1 MNCEDAISSFKS
13 TTEGGSTD
21 LESRK
26 AAEHIAGCDECRD
39 ALMGIAALHKLR
51 DQEPV
56 QVPADFFR
64 QAMQSVTTNAKPQN
78 TGFGFWHGMG
88 IGAAVA
94 ASLTMA
100 FMISFNTPS
109 PQADSTS
116 ATPEFLIVMNEPRNV
131 NIAIDAGRD
140 LLGAT
145 VSVFLAGGVEL
156 AGYGNKREISWTTD
170 LDKGVNHLQL
180 PVIATDL
187 HGGTVLVRLDH
198 EGEQKVFL
206 VNLIISS

>member
-1 MNCEDAISSFKS
+1 MNCEDAVSSFQS
-13 TTEGGSTD
+13 TTESGPTD
-21 LESRK
+21 LEARK
-26 AAEHIAGCDECRD
+26 AAEHVSGCDECRD
-39 ALMGIAALHKLR
+39 ALLGTAVLHKLR

-56 QVPADFFR
+56 QVPAGSFE
-64 QAMQSVTTNAKPQN
+64 QTMQSVTTNAKPRN

-109 PQADSTS
+109 PQADSTL

-145 VSVFLAGGVEL
+145 ISVFLAGGVEL
-156 AGYGNKREISWTTD
+156 AGYGDKREISWTTD
-170 LDKGVNHLQL
+170 LEKGINQLQL
-180 PVIATDL
+180 PVVATDL
-187 HGGTVLVRLDH
+187 HGGSLLVRLDH

-206 VNLIISS
+206 VNLKISG

>member
-1 MNCEDAISSFKS
+1 MNCKDAISSFQS
-13 TTEGGSTD
+13 TTENGLTD

-26 AAEHIAGCDECRD
+26 AAEHVAGCDECRD
-39 ALMGIAALHKLR
+39 ALTGIAALHRLR
-51 DQEPV
+51 DQKPV
-56 QVPADFFR
+56 RAPADFFR
-64 QAMQSVTTNAKPQN
+64 QAMRSAISNANPQN

-94 ASLTMA
+94 ASLVMA
-100 FMISFNTPS
+100 FMISFNAS
-109 PQADSTS
+109 PPQTDSTS

-140 LLGAT
+140 FPGAT

-170 LDKGVNHLQL
+170 LDKGINQLQL
-180 PVIATDL
+180 PVVATDL
-187 HGGTVLVRLDH
+187 NGGSLLVRLDH
-198 EGEQKVFL
+198 AGEKKVIL
-206 VNLIISS
+206 VSLKILS

>member
-1 MNCEDAISSFKS
+1 MNCEDAISSFQS
-13 TTEGGSTD
+13 TREDGPTD
-21 LESRK
+21 LVSRNV
-26 AAEHIAGCDECRD
+26 AEHVTGCDECRD
-39 ALMGIAALHKLR
+39 ALVGIAALHKLR

-56 QVPADFFR
+56 QAPADFFR
-64 QAMQSVTTNAKPQN
+64 KAMQSVATNAKPQN

-94 ASLTMA
+94 ASLVMA
-100 FMISFNTPS
+100 FMISFNTSS
-109 PQADSTS
+109 PPAEATS

-156 AGYGNKREISWTTD
+156 AGYGDKREISWTTD
-170 LDKGVNHLQL
+170 LEKGVNQLQL
-180 PVIATDL
+180 PVVATDL
-187 HGGTVLVRLDH
+187 NGGSLIVRLDH
-198 EGEQKVFL
+198 AGEQKVFL
-206 VNLIISS
+206 VSLKISS

>member
-1 MNCEDAISSFKS
+1 MNCEDAISSFQS
-13 TTEGGSTD
+13 TTENGPTD

-26 AAEHIAGCDECRD
+26 AAEHVAGCDECRD
-39 ALMGIAALHKLR
+39 ALLGTAALHKLR
-51 DQEPV
+51 DQESGR
-56 QVPADFFR
+56 AAEDFFR

-94 ASLTMA
+94 ASLVIA
-100 FMISFNTPS
+100 FMISLNTSS

-116 ATPEFLIVMNEPRNV
+116 ATPEFLVVMNEPRNV

-145 VSVFLAGGVEL
+145 ISVFLAGGVEL
-156 AGYGNKREISWTTD
+156 AGYGDTREISWTTD
-170 LDKGVNHLQL
+170 LEKGINQLQL
-180 PVIATDL
+180 PVVATDL
-187 HGGTVLVRLDH
+187 NGGSLGVRLDH
-198 EGEQKVFL
+198 AGEQKVFL
-206 VNLIISS
+206 VSLKISS

>member
-1 MNCEDAISSFKS
+1 MNCEDAISSYQS
-13 TTEGGSTD
+13 TRDDGPTD

-26 AAEHIAGCDECRD
+26 VAEHVAGCDECRD

-56 QVPADFFR
+56 QAPADFFR
-64 QAMQSVTTNAKPQN
+64 QAMQSVATNAKPQN

-94 ASLTMA
+94 ASLVMA
-100 FMISFNTPS
+100 FMISFEAPS
-109 PQADSTS
+109 PQTESTS
-116 ATPEFLIVMNEPRNV
+116 AIPEFLIVMNEPRNV

-140 LLGAT
+140 LLGAK

-156 AGYGNKREISWTTD
+156 AGYGDKREISWTTD
-170 LDKGVNHLQL
+170 LEKGINQLQL
-180 PVIATDL
+180 PVVATDL
-187 HGGTVLVRLDH
+187 NGGSLVVRLDH
-198 EGEQKVFL
+198 AGEQKVFL
-206 VNLIISS
+206 VSLKISS

>member
-1 MNCEDAISSFKS
+1 MNCEDAISSFQN
-13 TTEGGSTD
+13 TTENGPTD
-21 LESRK
+21 LDASK
-26 AAEHIAGCDECRD
+26 AAEHVAGCDECRD
-39 ALMGIAALHKLR
+39 ALLGIAALHKIR

-56 QVPADFFR
+56 QAPANFFR
-64 QAMQSVTTNAKPQN
+64 QTMHNVATNAAPQN
-78 TGFGFWHGMG
+78 TGFGFWHGMS

-94 ASLTMA
+94 ASLIMA

-116 ATPEFLIVMNEPRNV
+116 TTPEFLIVMNESRNI

-140 LLGAT
+140 LPGAT

-156 AGYGNKREISWTTD
+156 AGYGDKREISWTTD
-170 LDKGVNHLQL
+170 LEKGINQLQL
-180 PVIATDL
+180 PVVATDL
-187 HGGTVLVRLDH
+187 NGGTLVVRLDH

-206 VNLIISS
+206 VSLKISS